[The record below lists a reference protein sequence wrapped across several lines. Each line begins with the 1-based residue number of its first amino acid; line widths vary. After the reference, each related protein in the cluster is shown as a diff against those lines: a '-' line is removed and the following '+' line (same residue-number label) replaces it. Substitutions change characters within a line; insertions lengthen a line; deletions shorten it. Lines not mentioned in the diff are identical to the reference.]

1 MLFYVGHMGFRNE
14 GERDEKGIESH
25 VVEKRYKDTLNPII
39 KTSVEKGCKVYS
51 GCWRAN
57 NSLKES
63 TKVSN
68 ITYTV
73 NLCQHFKADDGTST
87 KEIEGVWSLVKLKI
101 KSMIGVLHD
110 KIKSILDKFTYWHR
124 YGFSNG
130 DVFNKLIFD
139 ITRQKMKC

>member
-1 MLFYVGHMGFRNE
+1 MEGFRVSCRRKN
-14 GERDEKGIESH
+14 
-25 VVEKRYKDTLNPII
+25 DTLNPII

-57 NSLKES
+57 NSLKER

-73 NLCQHFKADDGTST
+73 NHCQHFKADDDTSM

-101 KSMIGVLHD
+101 KSMRGVLHE
-110 KIKSILDKFTYWHR
+110 KIESKLDEFTY
-124 YGFSNG
+124 
-130 DVFNKLIFD
+130 
-139 ITRQKMKC
+139 